1 MNRRLCQTSFG
12 LAVVF
17 TIGIVLASCS
27 SASDPDNWQDLGVQ
41 LARTEFFV
49 IPATVPDDSSLV
61 VEVWATVDGAD
72 RVEHDHTS
80 ATPNNPGLFE
90 VSVYLHGWAWTGSG
104 TMPSS
109 DKTIW
114 GQLPK
119 PPPHSPDSV
128 LVILTQPDST
138 IERWVMVVE

>member
-1 MNRRLCQTSFG
+1 MTGRSWQSSFA

-17 TIGIVLASCS
+17 AIGTVLGSCS

-49 IPATVPDDSSLV
+49 VPTTVPEDSSLV

-72 RVEHDHTS
+72 RVEHDHTDADS
-80 ATPNNPGLFE
+80 EVGRFE

-104 TMPSS
+104 TMPSVNE
-109 DKTIW
+109 TLW
-114 GQLPK
+114 GELPK
-119 PPPHSPDSV
+119 LPPHSPDSV

-138 IERWVMVVE
+138 IERWVRVVE